1 MPRRVDHPNRG
12 FPLHAVHHMQPLS
25 PKMIL
30 PAHTEVN
37 TERLTLRLVQPLDL
51 PALLA
56 LNGDDAITEHLPYES
71 WRNVADGQ
79 AWYERAAARL
89 AAGEAA
95 HFVVVHRKSD
105 RVIGTCLLFH
115 FDKPSARAEVG
126 SLLAQAYWG
135 AGYMHEAMQAFV
147 TFSFRQVKLRRLE
160 AEIDPR
166 NVASAKLLER
176 LGFVREGLL
185 RQRWK
190 MKGEI
195 TDSALYGLLLAD
207 E

>member
-1 MPRRVDHPNRG
+1 
-12 FPLHAVHHMQPLS
+12 
-25 PKMIL
+25 MIL
-30 PAHTEVN
+30 PEHTEID

-51 PALLA
+51 PALFA
-56 LNGDDAITEHLPYES
+56 LHGDDVVTKHLPYES
-71 WRNVADGQ
+71 WRSAADGQ
-79 AWYERAAARL
+79 AWYGRAAARL

-95 HFVVVHRKSD
+95 QFVVIHRKSD
-105 RVIGTCLLFH
+105 CVIGTCLLFH

-126 SLLAQAYWG
+126 YVLAQAYWG

-147 TFSFRQVKLRRLE
+147 AFLFGQVNLRRLE

-166 NVASAKLLER
+166 NLASAKLLER

-190 MKGEI
+190 VKGVI

-207 E
+207 ESPRSPAAD